1 MIKCGRPRK
10 GEESLSRDRLLD
22 TALKLF
28 LEYGYGNLSLDTIAR
43 ESRVSM
49 RTIYSQF
56 EGKAGLFGAVI
67 KRCSDPFVSALSE
80 ESALEGSP
88 EEALVDFA
96 RQFLH
101 GITRPDAVRIRTIL
115 IGESLRFPDL
125 ATQFYEQGPQ
135 RTLAHLAQFFV
146 RQQQAGYFVAT
157 DSHVL
162 ADQFLSGLRNE
173 RFQKLQLG
181 LEPTPDE
188 VEIEVWVRQSTSLFL
203 HGCLT
208 KTLHDAETM
217 FALLESPSVADAV
230 EFQVDNTKSQRG
242 G

>member
-67 KRCSDPFVSALSE
+67 KRCSDPFVTALSE

-135 RTLAHLAQFFV
+135 RTLAHLSAIFCP
-146 RQQQAGYFVAT
+146 AT
-157 DSHVL
+157 ASRL
-162 ADQFLSGLRNE
+162 FCRNRPACSRRSILE
-173 RFQKLQLG
+173 RI
-181 LEPTPDE
+181 T
-188 VEIEVWVRQSTSLFL
+188 
-203 HGCLT
+203 
-208 KTLHDAETM
+208 
-217 FALLESPSVADAV
+217 
-230 EFQVDNTKSQRG
+230 
-242 G
+242 